1 MARTKT
7 PKKDIINQNSIF
19 AIYTLQDLRKMV
31 SEYKTK
37 HDVVNYSKL
46 SKPKLIELLEQK
58 FTIHNGSLYYK
69 LGEIAPRQKTR
80 VARVAP
86 QVNYLENEENIISDD
101 LDNNLLNFDFDDPN
115 YEQANGP
122 VQYVALKRP
131 MPARKVF
138 VDENTEVVR
147 VPAQTENRKRIVM
160 TENRKKLPIPK
171 KQTKKASKQ
180 DKSKDIK
187 KKTQNLTLGKVQ

>member
-1 MARTKT
+1 MARIKNTT
-7 PKKDIINQNSIF
+7 TQYAPKNVEVVKSVFDV
-19 AIYTLQDLRKMV
+19 YTLQDLRKMV
-31 SEYKTK
+31 SNYKTK

-46 SKPKLIELLEQK
+46 SKPKLIDLLEQK

-69 LGEIAPRQKTR
+69 LGEIK
-80 VARVAP
+80 P
-86 QVNYLENEENIISDD
+86 QQVEQNNFLEEDD
-101 LDNNLLNFDFDDPN
+101 DFMNFDPNNSFFD
-115 YEQANGP
+115 EQAPAP

-160 TENRKKLPIPK
+160 TENSKKCPFQKNKPKNQVRKI
-171 KQTKKASKQ
+171 
-180 DKSKDIK
+180 I
-187 KKTQNLTLGKVQ
+187 VRI